1 VLTAKPLT
9 AARSPLER
17 RLCFFDV
24 ATLISYCRRLVVVA
38 EHLQVADCDPID
50 KMTRSGSQASGP
62 RHPPSRP
69 SGPRHPPSQADHG
82 PRHSPSSQ
90 RTKRTKTPNF
100 VAARTNG
107 PRTETPTSVAARTN
121 GPRHPPSS
129 QRAAGRVN
137 RPRPH
142 SALRCAVL

>member
-62 RHPPSRP
+62 RHPPS
-69 SGPRHPPSQADHG
+69 QADHG
-82 PRHSPSSQ
+82 PRHPPSSQ
-90 RTKRTKTPNF
+90 RTKRTKTPTF

-142 SALRCAVL
+142 SAPCRAVTGTPTFQVSLR